1 MSIRVIIE
9 RQTIPGCELQL
20 NELLTEQRAL
30 AVQAKGYISG
40 ETLRSLDDPCNYI
53 VISTWSTV
61 EDWRD
66 WASSGKRKEM
76 QLRIDR
82 LLQRPSTHR
91 VYTHGD

>member
-20 NELLTEQRAL
+20 NDVLIEMRSL
-30 AVQAKGYISG
+30 ATQAKGYISG
-40 ETLRSLDDPCNYI
+40 ETLRSVDDPSSYI

-61 EDWRD
+61 EDWKA
-66 WASSGKRKEM
+66 WASSEKRKEM